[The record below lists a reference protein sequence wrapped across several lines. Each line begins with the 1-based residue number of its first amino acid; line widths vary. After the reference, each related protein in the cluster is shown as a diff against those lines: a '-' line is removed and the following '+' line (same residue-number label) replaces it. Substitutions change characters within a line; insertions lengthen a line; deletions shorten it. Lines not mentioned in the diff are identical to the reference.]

1 MKLNVFIKQKSYF
14 GKGIYDTENNS
25 ILVLKGAQFNKKSS
39 KAFAQSNRY
48 KYYDQMINEGTL
60 DANYVLVKDQQ
71 FNSSS
76 LAASLIKGVS
86 SNGLLHWLIEENVSL
101 KDFLD
106 KDVTL
111 EPVKMQ
117 ETYLHEFL
125 KDIEILEKIETNEVF
140 NIFSTLKIVKTEI
153 RHSNVLAWLLDPYE
167 SHGLKD
173 YFTKQLVRS
182 IYLENVNYFKNMN
195 LESIF
200 LWDFDQAEIFR
211 EKDNIDI
218 LLIDNEN
225 HFVLAIENK
234 ISSNE
239 HDNQLTRY
247 KEIIKKRYPSNHFKH
262 FFVFLT
268 SEEDEA
274 SDNEWINVSYELI
287 LKIIE
292 KSLPLLKDNVRV
304 FVQDY
309 LIILRRYIMEDDK
322 LVKLCR
328 EIYAKH
334 RNALDLIFQ
343 YKPDHNLEITE
354 YIKEKISE
362 NDNFILNQSR
372 KNLVRISSKTLEKIN
387 DQYREVGHGW
397 VKDNSVI
404 LYEIKIQAK
413 KIILALIVGPTKDNT
428 RELLIKRYK
437 SKTQKSISNSNKYTT
452 LDKIDI
458 LTINNIEETNNLMA
472 DIDKKLLEKVHEFIK
487 NKDQIIESM

>member
-182 IYLENVNYFKNMN
+182 IYL
-195 LESIF
+195 
-200 LWDFDQAEIFR
+200 
-211 EKDNIDI
+211 
-218 LLIDNEN
+218 
-225 HFVLAIENK
+225 
-234 ISSNE
+234 
-239 HDNQLTRY
+239 
-247 KEIIKKRYPSNHFKH
+247 
-262 FFVFLT
+262 
-268 SEEDEA
+268 
-274 SDNEWINVSYELI
+274 
-287 LKIIE
+287 
-292 KSLPLLKDNVRV
+292 
-304 FVQDY
+304 
-309 LIILRRYIMEDDK
+309 
-322 LVKLCR
+322 
-328 EIYAKH
+328 
-334 RNALDLIFQ
+334 
-343 YKPDHNLEITE
+343 
-354 YIKEKISE
+354 
-362 NDNFILNQSR
+362 
-372 KNLVRISSKTLEKIN
+372 
-387 DQYREVGHGW
+387 
-397 VKDNSVI
+397 
-404 LYEIKIQAK
+404 
-413 KIILALIVGPTKDNT
+413 
-428 RELLIKRYK
+428 
-437 SKTQKSISNSNKYTT
+437 
-452 LDKIDI
+452 
-458 LTINNIEETNNLMA
+458 
-472 DIDKKLLEKVHEFIK
+472 
-487 NKDQIIESM
+487 